1 MITIHWVDWS
11 SGSLKKLLLHVISPV
26 PGNGVGERVAAELF
40 DFLQTLG
47 RHVLSKLQA
56 IVSDNGSDAIKVP
69 NDLRYRINNSLE
81 MDSLKESYLIR
92 CIDHSIQLAVKSALE
107 FIKAA
112 NEKLRELCI
121 RLRKSKVKRAA
132 YRKEAQ
138 ERRLSSLEPPQI
150 DSPTR
155 WNSTHEMNKDALKKK
170 LVLDSVAQDDPD
182 LQEYQLFATDWRR
195 IQEIVQFLTPIRQIM
210 EEGAADASPTISMN
224 QAVYEYAITHCRQVE
239 EKMDSSEFV
248 KCAASAFRE
257 KLSSY
262 EAHLIAEPMT
272 VARYLDPR
280 FPKPTDPAQL
290 LPLKDYIRK

>member
-1 MITIHWVDWS
+1 M
-11 SGSLKKLLLHVISPV
+11 

-56 IVSDNGSDAIKVP
+56 IVSDNGSDAIKVA
-69 NDLRYRINNSLE
+69 NDLRYRINNSL
-81 MDSLKESYLIR
+81 DSLKESYLIR

-121 RLRKSKVKRAA
+121 RIRKSKVKRAA

-155 WNSTHEMNKDALKKK
+155 WNST
-170 LVLDSVAQDDPD
+170 VLDSVAQDDPD
-182 LQEYQLFATDWRR
+182 LQEYQHFATDWSR

-248 KCAASAFRE
+248 KCAASAFR
-257 KLSSY
+257 Y
-262 EAHLIAEPMT
+262 RGGDA
-272 VARYLDPR
+272 
-280 FPKPTDPAQL
+280 
-290 LPLKDYIRK
+290 